1 MKRSFH
7 GKCVVSVF
15 GAGYNEVY
23 GRLVPVS
30 ILFIEVT
37 KVFHVY
43 IRIII
48 SFIWL
53 VVAVISG
60 ISGKLQNAALY
71 VVLAGLIL
79 YSAYA
84 AWKKEKGD

>member
-1 MKRSFH
+1 M
-7 GKCVVSVF
+7 
-15 GAGYNEVY
+15 
-23 GRLVPVS
+23 L
-30 ILFIEVT
+30 
-37 KVFHVY
+37 HVY
-43 IRIII
+43 IRVII

-53 VVAVISG
+53 VTAIISG

>member
-1 MKRSFH
+1 M
-7 GKCVVSVF
+7 V
-15 GAGYNEVY
+15 
-23 GRLVPVS
+23 
-30 ILFIEVT
+30 FIEVT
-37 KVFHVY
+37 KMLHVY
-43 IRIII
+43 IRVII

-53 VVAVISG
+53 VTAIISG

-71 VVLAGLIL
+71 VVLAGLIS

>member
-1 MKRSFH
+1 M
-7 GKCVVSVF
+7 V
-15 GAGYNEVY
+15 
-23 GRLVPVS
+23 
-30 ILFIEVT
+30 FIEVT
-37 KVFHVY
+37 KMLHVY
-43 IRIII
+43 IRVII

-53 VVAVISG
+53 VVAIISG

>member
-1 MKRSFH
+1 M
-7 GKCVVSVF
+7 V
-15 GAGYNEVY
+15 
-23 GRLVPVS
+23 
-30 ILFIEVT
+30 FIEVT
-37 KVFHVY
+37 KMLHVY
-43 IRIII
+43 IRVII

-53 VVAVISG
+53 VTAIISG

-71 VVLAGLIL
+71 VVLTGLIL

>member
-1 MKRSFH
+1 M
-7 GKCVVSVF
+7 V
-15 GAGYNEVY
+15 
-23 GRLVPVS
+23 
-30 ILFIEVT
+30 FIEVT
-37 KVFHVY
+37 KMLHVY
-43 IRIII
+43 IRVII

-53 VVAVISG
+53 VTAIISG